1 MVSSGGANV
10 GEWIRAR
17 RGDRKRVVI
26 YEPLKVWVA
35 RTANSDRIKAS
46 RDDIGND
53 GLFLKYDRQ
62 WAWPKG
68 VAKNFRYR
76 IRVAVG
82 LDS

>member
-10 GEWIRAR
+10 GEWIRTR
-17 RGDRKRVVI
+17 RGDRERAVDHK
-26 YEPLKVWVA
+26 PPKVWVA
-35 RTANSDRIKAS
+35 RAANSDRIEAR

-62 WAWPKG
+62 GTWPKG
-68 VAKNFRYR
+68 GTKNFRCR
-76 IRVAVG
+76 IGVAVG